1 MFLRVLPV
9 GPLEANCYLSG
20 GAESSGCLVIDPGGE
35 AEVVRAAVAAS
46 GRLPEAIFLT
56 HGHLDHIGAAVE
68 LREAFSVSLIMHPA
82 DRGLSCN
89 PDDMVSFFGLDS
101 PAGLNPDRLVEDGD
115 RLEAGGLVFEVLH
128 TPGHS
133 PGGVCLLLSGRGE
146 AGRVFTGDTL
156 FAAGVGRADLPG
168 GDERQLA
175 DSIRSKLFTLPDETI
190 IHPGHGP
197 SSTIGREKA
206 NLAGCL

>member
-9 GPLEANCYLSG
+9 GPLEANCYLAGKAGSP
-20 GAESSGCLVIDPGGE
+20 GCLVIDPGGE
-35 AEVVRAAVAAS
+35 AEVVRQAVGES

-56 HGHLDHIGAAVE
+56 HGHLDHIGAAAE
-68 LREAFSVSLIMHPA
+68 LRKAFSIPLIMHPA
-82 DRGLSCN
+82 DQGLSCN
-89 PDDMVSFFGLDS
+89 PADMVSFFGLDS
-101 PAGLNPDRLVEDGD
+101 PKGLNPERLVEDGD
-115 RLEAGGLVFEVLH
+115 RVEAGGLVFGVLH

-133 PGGVCLLLSGRGE
+133 PGGACLLLPGGGE
-146 AGRVFTGDTL
+146 PDRVFTGDTL
-156 FAAGVGRADLPG
+156 FAAGVGRTDLPG

-206 NLAGCL
+206 NLSGWL